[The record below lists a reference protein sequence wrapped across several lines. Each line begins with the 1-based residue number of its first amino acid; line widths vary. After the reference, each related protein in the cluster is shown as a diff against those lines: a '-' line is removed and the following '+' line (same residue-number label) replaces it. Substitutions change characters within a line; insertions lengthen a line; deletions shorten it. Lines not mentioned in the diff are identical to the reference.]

1 MDSDTYCVNE
11 PSVISEVVDGE
22 TIILNFESG
31 HYYSFNAT
39 ASGIWMR
46 VRAGDPVTAVT
57 EWVARRFGSTRR
69 PSTTSEGFRPA
80 SRGRAADPARG
91 SGHGPG
97 TGGRRRA
104 GRPGGGVLTAGLR
117 EFTDMEELL
126 LLDPIH
132 EVGSAGWPQKLESM
146 APARTGSVSVVLPCT
161 AVPPM
166 SARPSSVL
174 SRPVPGRTDR
184 HRRWLH

>member
-57 EWVARRFGSTRR
+57 EWVARRFGV
-69 PSTTSEGFRPA
+69 
-80 SRGRAADPARG
+80 DPATIHNEVKAFETLEKILLG
-91 SGHGPG
+91 
-97 TGGRRRA
+97 A
-104 GRPGGGVLTAGLR
+104 V
-117 EFTDMEELL
+117 TDMEELL

-132 EVGSAGWPQKLESM
+132 EVGNAGWPQK
-146 APARTGSVSVVLPCT
+146 P
-161 AVPPM
+161 
-166 SARPSSVL
+166 
-174 SRPVPGRTDR
+174 
-184 HRRWLH
+184 

>member
-57 EWVARRFGSTRR
+57 EWVARRFGV
-69 PSTTSEGFRPA
+69 
-80 SRGRAADPARG
+80 DPATIHNEVKAFVRRLEEERLIRRVAA
-91 SGHGPG
+91 G
-97 TGGRRRA
+97 T
-104 GRPGGGVLTAGLR
+104 VLAPAVADDPDDPVAAFSPPDF
-117 EFTDMEELL
+117 EKFTDMEELL

-132 EVGSAGWPQKLESM
+132 EVGNAGWPQK
-146 APARTGSVSVVLPCT
+146 P
-161 AVPPM
+161 
-166 SARPSSVL
+166 
-174 SRPVPGRTDR
+174 
-184 HRRWLH
+184 